1 MRSEG
6 GGNFSPFLYFFLPTI
21 TNSYVLIPM
30 STSNTIV
37 DENIYEKFS
46 NVKFLIFNTKIVM
59 KSIQYRNSRT
69 TLKKKE
75 E

>member
-1 MRSEG
+1 
-6 GGNFSPFLYFFLPTI
+6 
-21 TNSYVLIPM
+21 M